1 MILEKIKKKKI
12 LPLDQ
17 YIDFCLYK
25 FKQSYYQKKKQIWT
39 WWRFCN
45 FPTCI

>member
-12 LPLDQ
+12 LSLDQ

-25 FKQSYYQKKKQIWT
+25 FEDRYQKKTKFLI
-39 WWRFCN
+39 
-45 FPTCI
+45 